1 MKFASPR
8 FGLTKGRSRGGVR
21 SQSSFT
27 SSSASISPEWSA
39 SYRVKRI
46 SSFSSKL
53 GSRGSSGSIFAP
65 FSFLRSLRDELRSES
80 RCFAKPLVRCA
91 FLWVNQLV
99 RIGREIMI
107 KPCTRR
113 DNLI

>member
-65 FSFLRSLRDELRSES
+65 SLSFLRSLRDELRSES

-99 RIGREIMI
+99 SRAHESGGRS
-107 KPCTRR
+107 
-113 DNLI
+113 